1 MRVYH
6 NIPALF
12 TYNALNST
20 NESLQKSIN
29 KLSTGLRINTAAD
42 DAAGLAISEKM
53 RAQVRGLDMAV
64 RNAQDGI
71 SMIQT
76 AEGALNETHSILQ
89 RMRELAVQ
97 AANDT
102 LTANDRQV
110 IQSEIDQLKEE
121 VDRIASTTQFN
132 KKKLLDGSA
141 SVLWSSDKL
150 ETKAFVRGSLRQID
164 QFGQKAAAEGNFKIT
179 IEATPG
185 QGQIQKSDI
194 FKVKHDISTSFITDV
209 SVTAATNGSFDA
221 GEYTVELTRT
231 GDGTVTAALY
241 HSNSTTALA
250 TVSVS
255 GNTAEFTI
263 ENEGTTIGTIT
274 VDLDSDMLASIGD
287 GDKVTQTFTYTPS
300 LVVGITGTAADMLAT
315 SDAITIT
322 GVVPEGQYKLTAA
335 TFETSNVKFTLTWDD
350 GSATAT
356 TAATNDDDPVKFNVG
371 GGNIEVKFN
380 TSAADIVG
388 KTVTF
393 NVTSQNIT
401 INPITAE
408 VGDVAP
414 SWASLRDIDRFWDAN
429 GKFLLED
436 PQTIT
441 MIQGDG
447 NKATVTLYATDTIG
461 DVVEKLNS
469 AIRDQLGQGQYVS
482 DEYADNF
489 VTYVNEGAEDPNTP
503 NAVAGTIVIRSVVA
517 GKNGEISFTGDEDV
531 LKALSLSQIQASK
544 ENVFSVN
551 VSDAHSGQPVAQNVS
566 VTGNILIGIVHP
578 NVDVEF
584 DTMAD
589 VAVSWSST
597 NKQFVLANATNT
609 YETSLHLADNS
620 TVFQIGANQGEDM
633 GIDLGNMS
641 VRSLGIN
648 KVLVTD
654 RDSAARS
661 ITIIDGALDKVSNQR
676 AKLGAYQNRLEHT
689 INNLTTASQN
699 LTAAESRIRDLDM
712 AQEMMN
718 FTKLQILM
726 QAGNAMLAQANTLP
740 QAVLQLLR

>member
-194 FKVKHDISTSFITDV
+194 FKVKHDISTTMITDV
-209 SVTAATNGSFDA
+209 GVNVGTNGSLEA
-221 GEYTVELTRT
+221 GEYTVTLTT
-231 GDGTVTAALY
+231 SNGNIVAKLNWGTNSSTNGTIDLVNNTATFKIET
-241 HSNSTTALA
+241 SNS
-250 TVSVS
+250 
-255 GNTAEFTI
+255 
-263 ENEGTTIGTIT
+263 IT
-274 VDLDSDMLASIGD
+274 VNLDPDVLASISEGD
-287 GDKVTQTFTYTPS
+287 EATQTFTLGSSIVGSITDNNNI
-300 LVVGITGTAADMLAT
+300 LVANNP
-315 SDAITIT
+315 ITIT
-322 GVVPEGQYKLTAA
+322 GVVPEGEYKVVAASAA
-335 TFETSNVKFTLTWDD
+335 TNTVKFTLTWD
-350 GSATAT
+350 GVSASVSAATAS
-356 TAATNDDDPVKFNVG
+356 TAPVTFDVNG
-371 GGNIEVKFN
+371 GTITVDFN
-380 TSAADIVG
+380 TSAAGVVG
-388 KTVTF
+388 KSVTF
-393 NVTSQNIT
+393 NVTAPNIT

-414 SWASLRDIDRFWDAN
+414 KWASLRDIDRFWDAN

-461 DVVEKLNS
+461 DVVEKLNA

-482 DEYADNF
+482 DEDADNF
-489 VTYVNEGAEDPNTP
+489 VTYVNEGAEDSNTP
-503 NAVAGTIVIRSVVA
+503 DAVAGTIVIRSVVA
-517 GKNGEISFTGDEDV
+517 GKNGEISFAGDEDV

-551 VSDAHSGQPVAQNVS
+551 VRDAHSGQPVAQNVS

-589 VAVSWSST
+589 VAVSWNST
-597 NKQFVLANATNT
+597 TKQFELANASGT

>member
-194 FKVKHDISTSFITDV
+194 FKVKHDISTTMITDV
-209 SVTAATNGSFDA
+209 GVNVGTNGSLEA
-221 GEYTVELTRT
+221 GEYTVTLTT
-231 GDGTVTAALY
+231 SNGNIVAKLNWGTNSSTNGTIDLVNNTATFKIET
-241 HSNSTTALA
+241 SNS
-250 TVSVS
+250 
-255 GNTAEFTI
+255 
-263 ENEGTTIGTIT
+263 IT
-274 VDLDSDMLASIGD
+274 VNLDPDVLASISEGD
-287 GDKVTQTFTYTPS
+287 EATQTFTLGSSIVESISDTS
-300 LVVGITGTAADMLAT
+300 NILVTNNP
-315 SDAITIT
+315 ITIT
-322 GVVPEGQYKLTAA
+322 GVVPEGEYTLTVSTNSSNVIFTLAWDGASASVSAA
-335 TFETSNVKFTLTWDD
+335 TAS
-350 GSATAT
+350 TA
-356 TAATNDDDPVKFNVG
+356 PVTFDVNGGTITVDFNM
-371 GGNIEVKFN
+371 
-380 TSAADIVG
+380 SAAGVVG
-388 KTVTF
+388 KSVTF
-393 NVTSQNIT
+393 NVTAPNIT

-414 SWASLRDIDRFWDAN
+414 KWASLRDIDRFWDAN

-461 DVVEKLNS
+461 DVVEKLNA

-482 DEYADNF
+482 DEDADNF
-489 VTYVNEGAEDPNTP
+489 VTYVNEGAEDSNTP
-503 NAVAGTIVIRSVVA
+503 DAVAGTIVIRSVVA
-517 GKNGEISFTGDEDV
+517 GKNGEISFAGDEDV

-551 VSDAHSGQPVAQNVS
+551 VRDAHSGQPVAQNVS

-589 VAVSWSST
+589 VAVSWNST
-597 NKQFVLANATNT
+597 TKQFELANASGT

>member
-194 FKVKHDISTSFITDV
+194 FKVKHEISTSFITDV
-209 SVTAATNGSFDA
+209 SVTAASDGSFNA

-231 GDGTVTAALY
+231 GDTVTAALY
-241 HSNSTTALA
+241 YYGDSTTLLTAA
-250 TVSVS
+250 SII
-255 GNTAEFTI
+255 GNTAEFT
-263 ENEGTTIGTIT
+263 TTNGTIT
-274 VDLDSDMLASIGD
+274 VNLDPDMLASIGE
-287 GDKVTQTFTYTPS
+287 GDTVTQTFTY
-300 LVVGITGTAADMLAT
+300 D
-315 SDAITIT
+315 
-322 GVVPEGQYKLTAA
+322 
-335 TFETSNVKFTLTWDD
+335 
-350 GSATAT
+350 
-356 TAATNDDDPVKFNVG
+356 
-371 GGNIEVKFN
+371 
-380 TSAADIVG
+380 
-388 KTVTF
+388 
-393 NVTSQNIT
+393 TSQNIT

-482 DEYADNF
+482 EEDANNF
-489 VTYVNEGAEDPNTP
+489 VTYVSEEDPNTP
-503 NAVAGTIVIRSVVA
+503 EAVAGTIVIRSVVA

-544 ENVFSVN
+544 ENVFTVN

-566 VTGNILIGIVHP
+566 VTGNLLIGIVHP

-584 DTMAD
+584 DAMAN
-589 VAVSWSST
+589 VAVNWNSET
-597 NKQFVLANATNT
+597 KQFELSEDEGT

-648 KVLVTD
+648 RVLVTD

>member
-132 KKKLLDGSA
+132 KKLDGSA

-194 FKVKHDISTSFITDV
+194 FKVKHEISTSISTNISTNFINDV
-209 SVTAATNGSFDA
+209 SVDPAATGSFDA
-221 GEYTVELTRT
+221 GEYRVELTRT
-231 GDGTVTAALY
+231 GNTVAAALY
-241 HSNSTTALA
+241 YGDSATALA
-250 TVSVS
+250 TASVTS
-255 GNTAEFTI
+255 NTAEFT
-263 ENEGTTIGTIT
+263 TTNGTIT
-274 VDLDSDMLASIGD
+274 VDLDPDVLASIGEESP
-287 GDKVTQTFTYTPS
+287 VTQTFTYAPN
-300 LVVGITGTAADMLAT
+300 LVENVDDDGEILAT
-315 SDAITIT
+315 ESPITIT
-322 GVVPEGQYKLTAA
+322 GVVPAGQYELNAA
-335 TFETSNVKFTLTWDD
+335 SASTNNVTFTLTLNGSKM
-350 GSATAT
+350 GSAALDTFSNSIT
-356 TAATNDDDPVKFNVG
+356 FTVG
-371 GGNIEVKFN
+371 
-380 TSAADIVG
+380 AG
-388 KTVTF
+388 KIKVEFKSGVEFDGKSVTFTVTP
-393 NVTSQNIT
+393 QNTT

-482 DEYADNF
+482 DENADNF

-503 NAVAGTIVIRSVVA
+503 EAVAGTIVIRSVVA

-566 VTGNILIGIVHP
+566 VTGNLLIGIVHP

-584 DTMAD
+584 DAMAD
-589 VAVSWSST
+589 VAVSWNET
-597 NKQFVLANATNT
+597 TKQFELANAAGT

-648 KVLVTD
+648 RVLVTD

-676 AKLGAYQNRLEHT
+676 QSSAHIKIGWST
-689 INNLTTASQN
+689 
-699 LTAAESRIRDLDM
+699 
-712 AQEMMN
+712 
-718 FTKLQILM
+718 
-726 QAGNAMLAQANTLP
+726 P
-740 QAVLQLLR
+740 

>member
-12 TYNALNST
+12 TYNDLNST

-164 QFGQKAAAEGNFKIT
+164 QFGQKAAAEGNFKIS

-194 FKVKHDISTSFITDV
+194 FKVKHDISTDVITDV
-209 SVTAATNGSFDA
+209 GVTVSAGGSVTA
-221 GEYTVELTRT
+221 GEYKLTLTRGTDNKIIATLTTPGDSTKTTNVVNNTATFDIST
-231 GDGTVTAALY
+231 GNSITVT
-241 HSNSTTALA
+241 
-250 TVSVS
+250 
-255 GNTAEFTI
+255 
-263 ENEGTTIGTIT
+263 
-274 VDLDSDMLASIGD
+274 LDPDVLASIGE
-287 GDKVTQTFTYTPS
+287 GDEVTQKFTYTPN
-300 LVVGITGTAADMLAT
+300 LAVVTSDSNGILAT
-315 SDAITIT
+315 TNPITIT
-322 GVVPEGQYKLTAA
+322 GVVPAGEYTLTFSASDSGISSAVLKWGEESA
-335 TFETSNVKFTLTWDD
+335 TVGLSSDDTNAVFDIGSAGKITVKFKSAIEDLESDLDLT
-350 GSATAT
+350 
-356 TAATNDDDPVKFNVG
+356 
-371 GGNIEVKFN
+371 
-380 TSAADIVG
+380 G
-388 KTVTF
+388 KVTFTVTPPD
-393 NVTSQNIT
+393 IT
-401 INPITAE
+401 INPITAD

-414 SWASLRDIDRFWDAN
+414 KWASLRDIDRFWDAN
-429 GKFLLED
+429 GKFLLDD

-447 NKATVTLYATDTIG
+447 KKATVTLYATDTID
-461 DVVEKLNS
+461 DVVDKLNS

-482 DEYADNF
+482 DEDADNF
-489 VTYVNEGAEDPNTP
+489 VTYVNEGAEDSNTP
-503 NAVAGTIVIRSVVA
+503 DAVAGTIVIRSVVA

-544 ENVFSVN
+544 ENVFTVN
-551 VSDAHSGQPVAQNVS
+551 VEDAHSGKTVAQNVN
-566 VTGNILIGIVHP
+566 VTGNLLIGIVHP

-584 DTMAD
+584 DAMAD
-589 VAVSWSST
+589 VKVSWNNT
-597 NKQFVLANATNT
+597 TKQFELEDDTGT

-620 TVFQIGANQGEDM
+620 TVFQIGANEGEDM
-633 GIDLGNMS
+633 GIDIGNMS

-648 KVLVTD
+648 RVLVTD
-654 RDSAARS
+654 RGSASRS
-661 ITIIDGALDKVSNQR
+661 ITVIDSALDKVSSQR

-726 QAGNAMLAQANTLP
+726 QAGNAMLAQANVMP

>member
-194 FKVKHDISTSFITDV
+194 FKVKHDISTTMITDV
-209 SVTAATNGSFDA
+209 GVNVGTNGSLEA
-221 GEYTVELTRT
+221 GEYTVTLTT
-231 GDGTVTAALY
+231 SNGNIVAKLNWGTNSSTNGTIDLVNNTATFKIET
-241 HSNSTTALA
+241 SNS
-250 TVSVS
+250 
-255 GNTAEFTI
+255 
-263 ENEGTTIGTIT
+263 IT
-274 VDLDSDMLASIGD
+274 VNLDPDVLASISEGD
-287 GDKVTQTFTYTPS
+287 EATQTFTLGSSIVESISDTS
-300 LVVGITGTAADMLAT
+300 NILVTNNP
-315 SDAITIT
+315 ITIT
-322 GVVPEGQYKLTAA
+322 GVVPEGEYTLTVSTNSSNVIFTLAWDGASASVSAA
-335 TFETSNVKFTLTWDD
+335 TAS
-350 GSATAT
+350 TA
-356 TAATNDDDPVKFNVG
+356 PVTFDVNGGTITVDFNM
-371 GGNIEVKFN
+371 
-380 TSAADIVG
+380 SAAGVVG
-388 KTVTF
+388 KSVTF
-393 NVTSQNIT
+393 NVTAPNIT

-414 SWASLRDIDRFWDAN
+414 KWASLRDIDRFWDAN

-461 DVVEKLNS
+461 DVVEKLNA

-482 DEYADNF
+482 DEDADNF
-489 VTYVNEGAEDPNTP
+489 VTYVNEGAEDSNTP
-503 NAVAGTIVIRSVVA
+503 DAVAGTIVIRSVVA
-517 GKNGEISFTGDEDV
+517 GKNGEISFAGDEDV

-551 VSDAHSGQPVAQNVS
+551 VRDAHSGQPVAQNVS

-589 VAVSWSST
+589 VAVSWNST
-597 NKQFVLANATNT
+597 TKQFELANASGT

-726 QAGNAMLAQANTLP
+726 QAGNAMLAQANILP